1 MAMSRKLKI
10 RDLTLRDGQQSLFA
24 TRLTQEQINRVL
36 PYYKDAGFFA
46 MEVWGGAVPD
56 SVMRYLNE
64 SPWTR
69 LKTILSRGRGK
80 RIGYHAYIRCTQRF
94 EQCKIFCGKDKCC
107 RGDFRWSRML
117 HGRSALYH
125 NVSGSGKGIVR

>member
-46 MEVWGGAVPD
+46 MEVWGGAVPIF
-56 SVMRYLNE
+56 SA
-64 SPWTR
+64 
-69 LKTILSRGRGK
+69 ILMGFP
-80 RIGYHAYIRCTQRF
+80 YPF
-94 EQCKIFCGKDKCC
+94 P
-107 RGDFRWSRML
+107 
-117 HGRSALYH
+117 
-125 NVSGSGKGIVR
+125 

>member
-46 MEVWGGAVPD
+46 MEVWGGAALFERESVD
-56 SVMRYLNE
+56 S
-64 SPWTR
+64 S
-69 LKTILSRGRGK
+69 
-80 RIGYHAYIRCTQRF
+80 
-94 EQCKIFCGKDKCC
+94 
-107 RGDFRWSRML
+107 
-117 HGRSALYH
+117 
-125 NVSGSGKGIVR
+125 